1 MACSQTLAGIARDC
15 ASNMGGIKTVYIA
28 NAADVS
34 SVTVTSGVVTAI
46 TMAASKKFYK
56 YAFTPNTSSLT
67 SNWQVNA
74 ENGTKYVDSDLV
86 LVFNRMDSAKRIEI
100 LALMS
105 AELVIVAEDANGKR
119 WCLGAFAGGSVTDPV
134 IGSTSTGDG
143 LTGTAR
149 ADRNGYSITFHWSS
163 SGLPLEVF
171 GTVPV

>member
-74 ENGTKYVDSDLV
+74 ENGTKYVETDL
-86 LVFNRMDSAKRIEI
+86 LMVFNRMDSTKRLEI
-100 LALMS
+100 MALAQG
-105 AELVIVAEDANGKR
+105 ELVVVVEDNNGTK
-119 WCLGAFAGGSVTDPV
+119 WYLGYEEPV
-134 IGSTSTGDG
+134 FLNAGDG
-143 LTGTAR
+143 LTGAAR
-149 ADRNGYSITFHWSS
+149 ADRNGYSITLRDESAE
-163 SGLPLEVF
+163 LPF
-171 GTVPV
+171 PFTGTVPV